1 MNIDFYQ
8 SLLSPFSKESN
19 LNKLKVDASKELL
32 HKTLYLL
39 EAIIAE
45 NPNTNNMNSIKML
58 YENIKDFLVNN
69 K

>member
-8 SLLSPFSKESN
+8 SLLSPFTKLSGI
-19 LNKLKVDASKELL
+19 NKLKVDASKDLL
-32 HKTLYLL
+32 YKTMYLL
-39 EAIIAE
+39 EALIAE

>member
-8 SLLSPFSKESN
+8 SLLSPFTKEYG
-19 LNKLKVDASKELL
+19 LNKLKIDASKELL

-39 EAIIAE
+39 EALIAE
-45 NPNTNNMNSIKML
+45 NPNTINMNNIKML

>member
-8 SLLSPFSKESN
+8 SLLSESTKESN
-19 LNKLKVDASKELL
+19 LNKLKIDASKELL
-32 HKTLYLL
+32 HKSLYLL

>member
-8 SLLSPFSKESN
+8 SLLSPFTKESS
-19 LNKLKVDASKELL
+19 LNKLKIDASKELL
-32 HKTLYLL
+32 HKSLYLL

>member
-8 SLLSPFSKESN
+8 SLLSPFAKLSD
-19 LNKLKVDASKELL
+19 LNKLKVDASKDLL
-32 HKTLYLL
+32 YKTMYLL
-39 EAIIAE
+39 EALIAE
-45 NPNTNNMNSIKML
+45 NPNSNNMNSIKML

>member
-8 SLLSPFSKESN
+8 SLLSESTKESN

-32 HKTLYLL
+32 HKALYLL
-39 EAIIAE
+39 EALIAE
-45 NPNTNNMNSIKML
+45 NPNSNNMNSIKML

>member
-8 SLLSPFSKESN
+8 SLLSPFAKLSN
-19 LNKLKVDASKELL
+19 LNKLKVDASKDLL
-32 HKTLYLL
+32 YKTMYLL
-39 EAIIAE
+39 EALIAE
-45 NPNTNNMNSIKML
+45 NPNSNNMNSIKML

>member
-8 SLLSPFSKESN
+8 SLLSPFTKLSGIN
-19 LNKLKVDASKELL
+19 RLKVDASKDLL
-32 HKTLYLL
+32 YKAMYLL
-39 EAIIAE
+39 EALIAE
-45 NPNTNNMNSIKML
+45 NPNSNNMNSIKML

>member
-8 SLLSPFSKESN
+8 SLLSPFTK
-19 LNKLKVDASKELL
+19 LAGINKLKADASRDLL
-32 HKTLYLL
+32 YKTMYAL
-39 EAIIAE
+39 EAIIIE

-58 YENIKDFLVNN
+58 YANIKDFLVNN